1 MFVRLSIDFGKKAED
16 AFDFVH
22 YIARPNR
29 AKAKFFIPPLA
40 EQAGLNPPTRRPL

>member
-1 MFVRLSIDFGKKAED
+1 MCVRLSIDFGKKAED

-29 AKAKFFIPPLA
+29 AKAKFLTPLA
-40 EQAGLNPPTRRPL
+40 EQAGLIPPTRRPL